1 MTWDGSRINS
11 FLGDFSVK
19 KLSKMAKK
27 LGSDLVSTQNF
38 YKPKLKTGLKRFKM
52 QFYIYKSV
60 FYF

>member
-52 QFYIYKSV
+52 QFYIY
-60 FYF
+60 